1 MAVVLQ
7 IDFQFPTHLMGEA
20 LTQGARPLAESIN
33 EEPGFISKIWT
44 ENAET
49 GEAGGI
55 YIFTEQA
62 LAERYGSMHSQ
73 RVAAMGATEIRA
85 KIFNINTELTNINHG
100 HYQRSER

>member
-7 IDFQFPTHLMGEA
+7 IDFKFPTQLMGAA
-20 LTQGARPLAESIN
+20 LTQGARPLAEIIN

-55 YIFTEQA
+55 YIFTEHA
-62 LAERYGSMHSQ
+62 LAQQYANMHSE
-73 RVAAMGATEIRA
+73 RVTAMGASDIRVR
-85 KIFNINTELTNINHG
+85 IFNINTELTDLNHG
-100 HYQRSER
+100 RYRR